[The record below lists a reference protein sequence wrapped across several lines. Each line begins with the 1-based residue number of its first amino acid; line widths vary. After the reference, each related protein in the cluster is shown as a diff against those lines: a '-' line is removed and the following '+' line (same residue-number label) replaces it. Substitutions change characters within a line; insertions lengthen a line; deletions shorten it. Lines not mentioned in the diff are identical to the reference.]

1 MPACGSCTPITT
13 QTVDAFGVRRRREL
27 LRLRVADQL
36 DDEGLTV
43 KCVVNVECEHWL
55 RDRGVLESAGHLRRH
70 FGTSRAYGLP
80 RDSGRR
86 TAIARALAGA
96 VKSRPGLLWITGW
109 GVWPSSENM
118 HLFDGLR
125 ASFGES
131 RQVHEANG
139 HLYESGDEEILECLL
154 DCVLYFS
161 WDAWLI
167 DDVARSAVGT
177 SHDEA
182 LVFCE
187 SVPAGSAAWRSV
199 PAALQLQPITVRPP
213 EWPTRPPAT

>member
-1 MPACGSCTPITT
+1 M
-13 QTVDAFGVRRRREL
+13 
-27 LRLRVADQL
+27 
-36 DDEGLTV
+36 
-43 KCVVNVECEHWL
+43 KCLVNIECEHWL
-55 RDRGVLESAGHLRRH
+55 RNRGVLESAGQLRRH
-70 FGTSRAYGLP
+70 FGTRQSFGLP

-96 VKSRPGLLWITGW
+96 IKDRPGLLWITGW

-118 HLFDGLR
+118 HLFDLVR
-125 ASFGES
+125 ASFGEF
-131 RQVHEANG
+131 RQVHEAGG

-167 DDVARSAVGT
+167 DDVARSAVGM

-187 SVPAGSAAWRSV
+187 SVPSGSAAWRSV
-199 PAALQLQPITVRPP
+199 PAALQLQPIARADVGVATVAP
-213 EWPTRPPAT
+213 PTRP